1 MLLIRYASLVNSFVK
16 LEDQLAN
23 IISVL
28 TGAVLATQSMPLDPK
43 LILTFACA
51 SSALMS
57 INILNQYCDV
67 EIDKINRPYRP
78 IPSGKIKPKN
88 ALILSLFLFIL
99 SLILA
104 SLVNFQLLA
113 LTILGI
119 FLGIIYSV
127 KPFRFKDLFVICNIF
142 IASGYGAINFLAGW
156 VVYKPILQAPISFI
170 IFFCL
175 FDIFANMTK
184 DYRDVEGDLKFG
196 TKTLPVIL
204 GKDRAMSINF
214 IMLYIVFICPLLLS
228 FALII
233 PKEFLILTPIGVFFC
248 MLAHLGLNKGR
259 CVLCYFIMMLLYIVI
274 RIACS
279 AIILLT

>member
-1 MLLIRYASLVNSFVK
+1 MLLIRYASLIASFAK

-28 TGAVLATQSMPLDPK
+28 IGAIFATQSIPLDSK
-43 LILTFACA
+43 LIITFASA
-51 SSALMS
+51 SSALMGM
-57 INILNQYCDV
+57 NTLNQYCDV
-67 EIDKINRPYRP
+67 EIDEINRPYRP
-78 IPSGKIKPKN
+78 LPSGKIKPKN
-88 ALILSLFLFIL
+88 ALISSISLFIL

-104 SLVNFQLLA
+104 SLVNLQLFALA
-113 LTILGI
+113 ILGI

-127 KPFRFKDLFVICNIF
+127 KPFRFKDLFMICNIS
-142 IASGYGAINFLAGW
+142 IALGYGAINFLAGW

-175 FDIFANMTK
+175 FDMFANMTK
-184 DYRDVEGDLKFG
+184 DYRDVEGDSKFG

-204 GKDRAMSINF
+204 EKDRAMNINF
-214 IMLYIVFICPLLLS
+214 MILYIVFIYPLLLS

-233 PKEFLILTPIGVFFC
+233 PKEFLILTPIGMFFC
-248 MLAHLGLNKGR
+248 MLAHLQLSKGR
-259 CVLCYFIMMLLYIVI
+259 CVLCYFMMMLLYIVI
-274 RIACS
+274 RVACS